1 PRMRVGA
8 QPPRA
13 PGSAFLLLGLA
24 LGAAAQL
31 SCVGDTY
38 PSGSRCCKECQPGYG
53 MESRCTQAQDTVCRP
68 CEPGFY
74 NEAVNYEACK
84 PCTQCNQ
91 RSGSEPKQRCTP
103 TRDTVCGCRPGTQP
117 QDGYGY
123 KRGVGEGC
131 LWNHVEGACPSH
143 AVTSPQHP
151 DPRLGRV
158 RPRQGLGGSQ
168 VVASGWHVG
177 REGLLEALGGE
188 RLGPPGVADGQSL
201 LTLLQT
207 VPRAHQDTS
216 PRATTRPAS
225 PGPRKR
231 TLQAASNSSDAV
243 CEDRTPRLTP
253 AWETQGPAARST
265 PVQPTTTW
273 PRASQ
278 GPSTPHA
285 EPPKGKGAW
294 PRPSRAL
301 PQPKGCGVA
310 GRVGGAARW
319 PGCGPPAVDSFPG
332 GPHPSGPCLPAGPEL
347 AAVLGLGLGLGLL
360 GPVAAAL
367 ALLLHHRAWRPTP
380 NAPKPPGANSFRT
393 PIQEEHAD
401 ANSSLAKI

>member
-1 PRMRVGA
+1 MRVGA

-53 MESRCTQAQDTVCRP
+53 MESRCTHARDTVCRP

-91 RSGSEPKQRCTP
+91 HCAPC
-103 TRDTVCGCRPGTQP
+103 
-117 QDGYGY
+117 
-123 KRGVGEGC
+123 
-131 LWNHVEGACPSH
+131 
-143 AVTSPQHP
+143 
-151 DPRLGRV
+151 
-158 RPRQGLGGSQ
+158 
-168 VVASGWHVG
+168 
-177 REGLLEALGGE
+177 
-188 RLGPPGVADGQSL
+188 PPGHFSL
-201 LTLLQT
+201 GNDQACQPWTNC
-207 VPRAHQDTS
+207 TS
-216 PRATTRPAS
+216 L
-225 PGPRKR
+225 GKR
-231 TLQAASNSSDAV
+231 TLRAASNSSDAV
-243 CEDRTPRLTP
+243 CEDRSPRLTP

-265 PVQPTTTW
+265 PAQPTTTW

-285 EPPKGKGAW
+285 EPPKG
-294 PRPSRAL
+294 
-301 PQPKGCGVA
+301 
-310 GRVGGAARW
+310 
-319 PGCGPPAVDSFPG
+319 
-332 GPHPSGPCLPAGPEL
+332 PEL

-360 GPVAAAL
+360 APVAAAL
-367 ALLLHHRAWRPTP
+367 ALLLHHRAWRLTP

>member
-1 PRMRVGA
+1 MRVGA

-31 SCVGDTY
+31 NCVGDTY

-53 MESRCTQAQDTVCRP
+53 MESRCNHARDTVCRP

-123 KRGVGEGC
+123 KRGVDC
-131 LWNHVEGACPSH
+131 APC
-143 AVTSPQHP
+143 
-151 DPRLGRV
+151 
-158 RPRQGLGGSQ
+158 
-168 VVASGWHVG
+168 
-177 REGLLEALGGE
+177 
-188 RLGPPGVADGQSL
+188 PPG
-201 LTLLQT
+201 
-207 VPRAHQDTS
+207 HF
-216 PRATTRPAS
+216 S
-225 PGPRKR
+225 PGNDQACQPWTNCTSLGKR

-243 CEDRTPRLTP
+243 CEDRGPRLTP

-265 PVQPTTTW
+265 PAQPTTTW

-285 EPPKGKGAW
+285 EPPK
-294 PRPSRAL
+294 
-301 PQPKGCGVA
+301 
-310 GRVGGAARW
+310 
-319 PGCGPPAVDSFPG
+319 
-332 GPHPSGPCLPAGPEL
+332 GPEL

-380 NAPKPPGANSFRT
+380 NAPKPPASGPPSKRSMPMPT
-393 PIQEEHAD
+393 PAWPRSEQRP
-401 ANSSLAKI
+401 LA